1 MVGAYNLSVRVKGL
15 SYDLVLKSQVTVV
28 KGHTATG
35 KSYFVDLAEQYVR
48 EKGSCRSTIKVVS
61 DFTDIDVV
69 SNPKELDYVLKR
81 MSGGL
86 IIMDESII
94 AYLYNQIPSIV
105 LNSGNY
111 FLLFT
116 RLPLNRLPYSIV
128 DVREF
133 DSNIVI
139 ENEESFTEVKFIP
152 CISQEKIKKY

>member
-1 MVGAYNLSVRVKGL
+1 MVGAYKLSVRVKGL

-28 KGHTATG
+28 KGNTATG
-35 KSYFVDLAEQYVR
+35 KSYFVDLVEQYVR

-61 DFTDIDVV
+61 DFTDIGVV
-69 SNPKELDYVLKR
+69 SNPKELDYVLKG

-86 IIMDESII
+86 IIMDEII
-94 AYLYNQIPSIV
+94 VAYLYTQIPSIV

-139 ENEESFTEVKFIP
+139 ENEKSFTEVKFLPHIF
-152 CISQEKIKKY
+152 QEKIKEY

>member
-1 MVGAYNLSVRVKGL
+1 MVGAYKLSVRVKGL

-28 KGHTATG
+28 KGNTATG
-35 KSYFVDLAEQYVR
+35 KSYFVDLVEQYVR

-61 DFTDIDVV
+61 DFTDIGVV

-94 AYLYNQIPSIV
+94 AYLYTQIPSIV

-139 ENEESFTEVKFIP
+139 ENEKSFTEVKFLP
-152 CISQEKIKKY
+152 HISQEKIKKY

>member
-1 MVGAYNLSVRVKGL
+1 MVGAYKLSVRVKGL

-28 KGHTATG
+28 KGNTATG
-35 KSYFVDLAEQYVR
+35 KSYFVDLVEQYVR

-61 DFTDIDVV
+61 DFTDIGVV

-94 AYLYNQIPSIV
+94 AYLYTQIPSIV

-139 ENEESFTEVKFIP
+139 ENEKSLTEVKFLP
-152 CISQEKIKKY
+152 HISQEKIKEY